1 MKKIRALQQFSHFN
15 GGTFDQHEVRPVAD
29 DIAEALV
36 GMNLAVYV
44 DDDAEAKA
52 KADAEA
58 KALAEAEE
66 KAKAEALEKEKADAE
81 AKAKADAEAKAKEKA
96 AKK

>member
-1 MKKIRALQQFSHFN
+1 MKKIRALQQFSHFYA
-15 GGTFDQHEVRPVAD
+15 GTFDQHEVRPVSD

-36 GMNLAVYV
+36 GMKLAEYV
-44 DDDAEAKA
+44 DDE
-52 KADAEA
+52 ADA
-58 KALAEAEE
+58 

-81 AKAKADAEAKAKEKA
+81 AKAKADADAKAKEKA

>member
-36 GMNLAVYV
+36 GMKLAEYV

-52 KADAEA
+52 KA
-58 KALAEAEE
+58 
-66 KAKAEALEKEKADAE
+66 EALEQEKADVE
-81 AKAKADAEAKAKEKA
+81 AKAKAPADDKAKEKA

>member
-36 GMNLAVYV
+36 GMKLAEYV
-44 DDDAEAKA
+44 DDGAEAQ
-52 KADAEA
+52 
-58 KALAEAEE
+58 
-66 KAKAEALEKEKADAE
+66 AKAEADAKPKEKGQ
-81 AKAKADAEAKAKEKA
+81 
-96 AKK
+96 KK

>member
-36 GMNLAVYV
+36 GMKLAEYV
-44 DDDAEAKA
+44 DDVAEAEAKA
-52 KADAEA
+52 EVDDKP
-58 KALAEAEE
+58 
-66 KAKAEALEKEKADAE
+66 KEKSP
-81 AKAKADAEAKAKEKA
+81 
-96 AKK
+96 KK

>member
-36 GMNLAVYV
+36 GMKLAEYV
-44 DDDAEAKA
+44 DDAIEAKA
-52 KADAEA
+52 KTEP
-58 KALAEAEE
+58 
-66 KAKAEALEKEKADAE
+66 
-81 AKAKADAEAKAKEKA
+81 KAKEKA
-96 AKK
+96 DKK

>member
-1 MKKIRALQQFSHFN
+1 MQQFSHFN
-15 GGTFDQHEVRPVAD
+15 GGTFDQHEVRPVSD

-36 GMNLAVYV
+36 GMKLAEYV

-52 KADAEA
+52 KAEADA
-58 KALAEAEE
+58 KAKEEADT
-66 KAKAEALEKEKADAE
+66 KAKAEADAKEKADAE
-81 AKAKADAEAKAKEKA
+81 AKAKAEADAKAKEKA

>member
-1 MKKIRALQQFSHFN
+1 MKKIRALQQFSHFHA
-15 GGTFDQHEVRPVAD
+15 GTFDQNEARPVAD

-36 GMNLAVYV
+36 GMKLAVYV
-44 DDDAEAKA
+44 DDDTEAKA

-58 KALAEAEE
+58 KAKEEAAA
-66 KAKAEALEKEKADAE
+66 KAKADAEAKEKADTE

-96 AKK
+96 AQK

>member
-36 GMNLAVYV
+36 GMKLAEYV

-52 KADAEA
+52 KA
-58 KALAEAEE
+58 
-66 KAKAEALEKEKADAE
+66 EALEQEKADAE
-81 AKAKADAEAKAKEKA
+81 AKAKAPADDKAKEKA

>member
-36 GMNLAVYV
+36 GMKLAEYV
-44 DDDAEAKA
+44 DDI
-52 KADAEA
+52 
-58 KALAEAEE
+58 AEAET
-66 KAKAEALEKEKADAE
+66 KAEVDDKPKEKGP
-81 AKAKADAEAKAKEKA
+81 
-96 AKK
+96 KK

>member
-36 GMNLAVYV
+36 GMKLAEYV
-44 DDDAEAKA
+44 DDDAEAR
-52 KADAEA
+52 
-58 KALAEAEE
+58 
-66 KAKAEALEKEKADAE
+66 AKAEALEQEKADVE
-81 AKAKADAEAKAKEKA
+81 AKAKAAADDKAKEKA

>member
-36 GMNLAVYV
+36 GMKLAEYV
-44 DDDAEAKA
+44 DDDAEAPPK
-52 KADAEA
+52 
-58 KALAEAEE
+58 AEAEP
-66 KAKAEALEKEKADAE
+66 KPKEKAV
-81 AKAKADAEAKAKEKA
+81 
-96 AKK
+96 KK

>member
-1 MKKIRALQQFSHFN
+1 MKKIRALQQFSHFHA
-15 GGTFDQHEVRPVAD
+15 GTFDQHEVRPVAD

-36 GMNLAVYV
+36 GMKLAEYV

-52 KADAEA
+52 KAEADA
-58 KALAEAEE
+58 KALAEDEE

-81 AKAKADAEAKAKEKA
+81 AKAKAEADAKAKEKA
-96 AKK
+96 TKK

>member
-36 GMNLAVYV
+36 GMKLAEYV
-44 DDDAEAKA
+44 DDAAEAKP
-52 KADAEA
+52 KTEP
-58 KALAEAEE
+58 
-66 KAKAEALEKEKADAE
+66 
-81 AKAKADAEAKAKEKA
+81 KAKEKA
-96 AKK
+96 DKK

>member
-15 GGTFDQHEVRPVAD
+15 AGTFDQHEARSVTD

-36 GMNLAVYV
+36 GMGLAIYV
-44 DDDAEAKA
+44 
-52 KADAEA
+52 ADEAEA

-66 KAKAEALEKEKADAE
+66 KAKTEALEKEKAEAE
-81 AKAKADAEAKAKEKA
+81 AKAKADADAKAKEKA

>member
-36 GMNLAVYV
+36 GMKLAEYV
-44 DDDAEAKA
+44 HDDAEAKA
-52 KADAEA
+52 KAEADAKALADAEA
-58 KALAEAEE
+58 KAQTD
-66 KAKAEALEKEKADAE
+66 ALEKEKADAE
-81 AKAKADAEAKAKEKA
+81 AKAKAEADAKAKEKA

>member
-36 GMNLAVYV
+36 GMKLAKYV

-52 KADAEA
+52 QAEA
-58 KALAEAEE
+58 D
-66 KAKAEALEKEKADAE
+66 ALEKEKADAE
-81 AKAKADAEAKAKEKA
+81 AKAQAEADAKAKEKA

>member
-15 GGTFDQHEVRPVAD
+15 GGTFDQHEVRPVTA

-36 GMNLAVYV
+36 GMKLAVYV

-52 KADAEA
+52 P
-58 KALAEAEE
+58 AEAEE
-66 KAKAEALEKEKADAE
+66 KAKSEAIEKENAEADT
-81 AKAKADAEAKAKEKA
+81 KAKADAEAKAKEKA
-96 AKK
+96 TKK

>member
-36 GMNLAVYV
+36 GMKLAEYV

-52 KADAEA
+52 KA
-58 KALAEAEE
+58 
-66 KAKAEALEKEKADAE
+66 EALEQEKADAE
-81 AKAKADAEAKAKEKA
+81 AKAKAKADDKAKEKA
-96 AKK
+96 AQK